1 MCVLLVDGLGATAL
15 AAHPEAAPFLSS
27 LPAATLTAGFP
38 STTAT
43 SLTSLGAGATPG
55 ETGIVGHMLRL
66 PGQDRLFNTL
76 RWRLHGD
83 GHGDPLAEFPPERI
97 QPRRTVFERATDAG
111 ITAVQ
116 IGPGY
121 QDGSGL
127 SRASFRGGGFRTS
140 FGVGDLVAGAT
151 DALRGADRA
160 LVYAYHPDLDTTGHA
175 RGPASDAWLYELAHT
190 DRIAADI
197 AERLPAGAALIVT
210 ADHGMIELSDRIDF
224 DTHPELQEGVAVL
237 GGEPRAR
244 HVYVTPGAAGDVRD
258 TWTATLGPGFS
269 VLSREEAVRAGWF
282 GPRVSDEC
290 ASRIGDLV
298 VVARET
304 VGVVRSAAEP
314 IQALMIGHHG
324 SLTEDELTVPLRVYR
339 S

>member
-1 MCVLLVDGLGATAL
+1 M
-15 AAHPEAAPFLSS
+15 
-27 LPAATLTAGFP
+27 ATLTAGFP

-55 ETGIVGHMLRL
+55 ETGIVGHLLRL
-66 PGQDRLFNTL
+66 PGQDHLFNTL

-83 GHGDPLAEFPPERI
+83 GHGHPDALTDFPPERV
-97 QPRRTVFERATDAG
+97 QPRRTVFQRAADAG
-111 ITAVQ
+111 VTAVQ

-127 SRASFRGGGFRTS
+127 SRASFRGGSFRTS
-140 FGVGDLVAGAT
+140 FGVGDLVAGAA

-175 RGPASDAWLYELAHT
+175 RGPASDAWRYELAHT

-197 AERLPAGAALIVT
+197 ADRLPPGAALVVT

-224 DTHPELQEGVAVL
+224 DTHPDLGNGVAVL

-244 HVYVTPGAAGDVRD
+244 HVYTVPGAADDVRQ
-258 TWTATLGPGFS
+258 TWTAVLGDAFS
-269 VLSREEAVRAGWF
+269 VLTRDEAVRSGWF

-290 ASRIGDLV
+290 AARIGDLV
-298 VVARET
+298 VAARDT

-314 IQALMIGHHG
+314 VQALMIGHHG
-324 SLTEDELTVPLRVYR
+324 SLTEAELTVPLRVYR
-339 S
+339 A